1 MMLSDHLAE
10 KIPFSSLKEGTSCC
24 YRHVV
29 QVETSHMQYFS

>member
-10 KIPFSSLKEGTSCC
+10 KIPFSSLKEGTCC

-29 QVETSHMQYFS
+29 QVETTHMQYFS